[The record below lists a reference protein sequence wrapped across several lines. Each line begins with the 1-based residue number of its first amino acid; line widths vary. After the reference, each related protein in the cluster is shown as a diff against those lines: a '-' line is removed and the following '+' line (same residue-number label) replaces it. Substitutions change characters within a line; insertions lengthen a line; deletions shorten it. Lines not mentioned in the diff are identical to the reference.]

1 MYLTLEITGAD
12 AARFGSQRIHTFG
25 VEGGRIGRAADN
37 QWVIPDQYIHSLHAV
52 VRFMSGLFFIEKRG
66 QNRVAVNRPD
76 VDLPLNEPFPLKDGD
91 KLFLDD
97 YELSVRVSRTPP
109 SIAPA
114 PPPSVDLAALDPIT
128 GPRDRAPVS
137 PLMDLD
143 PQDLDPLDHLGRAP
157 APRFDPGPM
166 QSSVL
171 TQGSVL
177 NDHFRPPAPV
187 SAPGGGGAFIP
198 DDWERTSMA
207 RASQRPATAAPPPPP
222 PPAPPQPPPAYHAPR
237 PAPPVMPPPAPAP
250 VAPPPM
256 PGAAI
261 GLPAAIA
268 AMTTPLGL
276 HPGELGAPDLEPIG
290 RALRHALAG
299 SVALMQQRA
308 EIRTRFRV
316 KQGRTGA
323 TEPNPLRSAANVE
336 DALHEFFSRR
346 RPGAYPV
353 DVAIADAF
361 EEARLHQQALLEA
374 MRTAFDAL
382 LARLD
387 PEAAGER
394 TDATG
399 RRPAMI
405 GLGRS
410 RRFEE
415 YLEFFR
421 AQVGNDREEAFQRL
435 FGATFASAYEQA
447 LERLRTL
454 ARHRVT
460 G

>member
-1 MYLTLEITGAD
+1 Y
-12 AARFGSQRIHTFG
+12 
-25 VEGGRIGRAADN
+25 
-37 QWVIPDQYIHSLHAV
+37 
-52 VRFMSGLFFIEKRG
+52 
-66 QNRVAVNRPD
+66 
-76 VDLPLNEPFPLKDGD
+76 
-91 KLFLDD
+91 LDD

-157 APRFDPGPM
+157 TPRLDPGPM

-177 NDHFRPPAPV
+177 SDHFRPPAPV
-187 SAPGGGGAFIP
+187 NAPAGAGSFIP

-207 RASQRPATAAPPPPP
+207 RASQRPAPAP
-222 PPAPPQPPPAYHAPR
+222 PPQPPRAPAPAPAPANLAPR
-237 PAPPVMPPPAPAP
+237 PPPPAPAP
-250 VAPPPM
+250 VAAPPM

-268 AMTTPLGL
+268 AMTGPLGL

-290 RALRHALAG
+290 RALRQALAG

-316 KQGRTGA
+316 KQTRTSGS
-323 TEPNPLRSAANVE
+323 EPNPLRSAANVE

-374 MRTAFDAL
+374 IRIAFDAL

-387 PEAAGER
+387 PEGAGER
-394 TDATG
+394 VDATG
-399 RRPAMI
+399 RRPGII

>member
-12 AARFGSQRIHTFG
+12 AARFGSQRVHTFG

-52 VRFMSGLFFIEKRG
+52 VRYMSGLFFIEKRG

-76 VDLPLNEPFPLKDGD
+76 VDLPLGEPFPLKDGD
-91 KLFLDD
+91 KLYLDD
-97 YELSVRVSRTPP
+97 YELSVRVTRTPP
-109 SIAPA
+109 ALAPG
-114 PPPSVDLAALDPIT
+114 PPPAVDLAALDPIT
-128 GPRDRAPVS
+128 GPRDRVTIS
-137 PLMDLD
+137 PLADLD
-143 PQDLDPLDHLGRAP
+143 PQDLDPLDHLGRPP
-157 APRFDPGPM
+157 APRAEPAAM

-171 TQGSVL
+171 THGSVL
-177 NDHFRPPAPV
+177 SDHFRPPAPLGA
-187 SAPGGGGAFIP
+187 APAGGAFIP

-207 RASQRPATAAPPPPP
+207 RSAQRPAAAAPPPPP
-222 PPAPPQPPPAYHAPR
+222 APRASVPPPPAAPMPPAPMPAAPPAA
-237 PAPPVMPPPAPAP
+237 AA
-250 VAPPPM
+250 
-256 PGAAI
+256 AAI

-268 AMTTPLGL
+268 AMSGPLGL
-276 HPGELGAPDLEPIG
+276 RAGELSAPDLEPLG
-290 RALRHALAG
+290 RALRQALAG

-316 KQGRTGA
+316 KQGRVSA
-323 TEPNPLRSAANVE
+323 AEPNPLRTAANVE
-336 DALHEFFSRR
+336 DALHEFFNRR
-346 RPGAYPV
+346 RAGAYPV

-374 MRTAFDAL
+374 MQAAFEAV

-387 PEAAGER
+387 PEQQGER
-394 TDATG
+394 AEAST
-399 RRPAMI
+399 RRGAMI
-405 GLGRS
+405 GMGRS

-415 YLEFFR
+415 YLEYFR

-435 FGATFASAYEQA
+435 FGAAFASAYEQA

>member
-25 VEGGRIGRAADN
+25 VDGGRIGRAPDN

-76 VDLPLNEPFPLKDGD
+76 IDLPLNEPFPLKDGD
-91 KLFLDD
+91 KLYLDD
-97 YELSVRVSRTPP
+97 YELSVRVTRTAPTVAPSAPP
-109 SIAPA
+109 SI
-114 PPPSVDLAALDPIT
+114 DLAALDPAT
-128 GPRDRAPVS
+128 GPRERAGAS
-137 PLMDLD
+137 LLADLD
-143 PQDLDPLDHLGRAP
+143 PQDLDPLDHLGRPPPPRVAP
-157 APRFDPGPM
+157 SPQ
-166 QSSVL
+166 QSSLLTHGSVL
-171 TQGSVL
+171 T
-177 NDHFRPPAPV
+177 DHFRPPPPM
-187 SAPGGGGAFIP
+187 SAPATGGSFIP

-207 RASQRPATAAPPPPP
+207 RAAQRAPAPPPPP
-222 PPAPPQPPPAYHAPR
+222 AAPR
-237 PAPPVMPPPAPAP
+237 AS
-250 VAPPPM
+250 APPPM
-256 PGAAI
+256 PAPAAASPAPAPQGGAI
-261 GLPAAIA
+261 GLPAAIGA
-268 AMTTPLGL
+268 LATPLGL
-276 HPGELGAPDLEPIG
+276 RPGELGAPDLETLG
-290 RALRHALAG
+290 RALRSALAG

-316 KQGRTGA
+316 KQSRA
-323 TEPNPLRSAANVE
+323 QAAEPNPLRTAANVD

-346 RPGAYPV
+346 RAGAYAV
-353 DVAIADAF
+353 DAAIADAF

-374 MRTAFDAL
+374 MHTAFEAV

-387 PEAAGER
+387 PEQADRGES
-394 TDATG
+394 AT
-399 RRPAMI
+399 RRGAMI
-405 GLGRS
+405 GMGRS

-415 YLEFFR
+415 YVEYFR

-435 FGATFASAYEQA
+435 FGAAFAGAYEQA

>member
-1 MYLTLEITGAD
+1 M
-12 AARFGSQRIHTFG
+12 
-25 VEGGRIGRAADN
+25 
-37 QWVIPDQYIHSLHAV
+37 
-52 VRFMSGLFFIEKRG
+52 
-66 QNRVAVNRPD
+66 
-76 VDLPLNEPFPLKDGD
+76 
-91 KLFLDD
+91 
-97 YELSVRVSRTPP
+97 
-109 SIAPA
+109 
-114 PPPSVDLAALDPIT
+114 
-128 GPRDRAPVS
+128 
-137 PLMDLD
+137 
-143 PQDLDPLDHLGRAP
+143 
-157 APRFDPGPM
+157 
-166 QSSVL
+166 
-171 TQGSVL
+171 
-177 NDHFRPPAPV
+177 
-187 SAPGGGGAFIP
+187 PGG
-198 DDWERTSMA
+198 
-207 RASQRPATAAPPPPP
+207 
-222 PPAPPQPPPAYHAPR
+222 
-237 PAPPVMPPPAPAP
+237 
-250 VAPPPM
+250 
-256 PGAAI
+256 AI
-261 GLPAAIA
+261 GLPAAIT
-268 AMTTPLGL
+268 AMSTPLGL

-323 TEPNPLRSAANVE
+323 TEPNPLRGAANVE

-353 DVAIADAF
+353 DVAVADAF
-361 EEARLHQQALLEA
+361 EEARLHQQAVLEA

-394 TDATG
+394 TEATG